1 MMKIGLL
8 GHGVVGSGVAAI
20 IDANK
25 TWEVEEV
32 SVEKILVKDQSEC
45 NDPRC
50 TTNAD
55 DILEDPEIDIVVECM
70 GGLEPA
76 HTFVRKALANGKYAV
91 TSNKKMLA
99 AYCQDLFTLARR
111 HHVTI
116 HYEAAC
122 GGGIPWM
129 ASLDRTR
136 RVDDIQSFRGIFNG
150 TTNYIL
156 SKMKE
161 DGSDFDVMLK
171 EAQRLG
177 YAERDPSDDIDGYDV
192 RSKVALSIVKAF
204 DILPDVNAISTY
216 GIRTI
221 RTEDLAY
228 ASSQGRTVKLIGTSQ
243 NFGDA
248 VSAFVIPAFVKN
260 EDLFAAVPLNFNI
273 IESTS
278 ETLGAAAFY
287 GQGAGSL
294 PTAHAVVQN
303 VIDIVKNQDP
313 EINDKTARPIDNTRH
328 EGVYYIRT
336 AKKDVFADVI
346 DHVVSEQAFVTKRVS
361 LAEVD
366 ALVKKAEDP
375 ELFLAEAEA

>member
-32 SVEKILVKDQSEC
+32 SVKKILVKSEAEK

-50 TTNAD
+50 TTDVNEILD
-55 DILEDPEIDIVVECM
+55 DPDIDIVVECM

-76 HTFVRKALANGKYAV
+76 HTFVKRALANGKYAV

-99 AYCQDLFTLARR
+99 AYCEDLFEEARK
-111 HHVTI
+111 HGVTI

-161 DGSDFDVMLK
+161 EGSDFDVMLK
-171 EAQRLG
+171 EAQKLG

-192 RSKVALSIVKAF
+192 RSKVALSVVKAF
-204 DILPDVNAISTY
+204 DDLVDVNAISTY
-216 GIRTI
+216 GIRNI
-221 RTEDLAY
+221 KPFDLQY
-228 ASSQGRTVKLIGTSQ
+228 AASIGRTVKLIGMAE
-243 NFGDA
+243 NFGTS
-248 VSAFVIPAFVKN
+248 VSAFVIPSFVRD

-273 IESTS
+273 IESRS

-313 EINDKTARPIDNTRH
+313 EINEKTSRPVNNALHEGTFYVRTDKTNL
-328 EGVYYIRT
+328 
-336 AKKDVFADVI
+336 FSSVI
-346 DHVVSEQAFVTKRVS
+346 DHPINEHAFITRRIPLSRLDEIVRKT
-361 LAEVD
+361 D
-366 ALVKKAEDP
+366 DP
-375 ELFLAEAEA
+375 LLFAAEADA